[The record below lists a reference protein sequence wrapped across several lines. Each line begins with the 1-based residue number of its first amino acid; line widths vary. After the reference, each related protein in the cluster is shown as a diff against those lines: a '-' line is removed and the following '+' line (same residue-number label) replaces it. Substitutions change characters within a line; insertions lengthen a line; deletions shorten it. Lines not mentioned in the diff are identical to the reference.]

1 MCFNV
6 LTLMSRTGDL
16 YIGALGTMPN
26 LFTPPRAEARPINY
40 EESDVEMA
48 NLNSK
53 VKSIQSQ
60 EPTQILAQWGDELNI
75 NVEISP
81 HIEACYHHTLVT
93 GKISNKY
100 RLIIF
105 RKSLFSPFYLNIQQ
119 FFFSKQ
125 QYCHVKFLSKLFDE
139 MIFKSN
145 CLKIIDFLCQSLP
158 NLGSFD

>member
-16 YIGALGTMPN
+16 YIAALGTMPN

-48 NLNSK
+48 NLNSQI
-53 VKSIQSQ
+53 KSIQSQ
-60 EPTQILAQWGDELNI
+60 EPTQILAQGGDELSI

-93 GKISNKY
+93 GKIS
-100 RLIIF
+100 IT
-105 RKSLFSPFYLNIQQ
+105 
-119 FFFSKQ
+119 
-125 QYCHVKFLSKLFDE
+125 
-139 MIFKSN
+139 
-145 CLKIIDFLCQSLP
+145 
-158 NLGSFD
+158 G

>member
-48 NLNSK
+48 NLNSQI
-53 VKSIQSQ
+53 KSIQSQ
-60 EPTQILAQWGDELNI
+60 EPTQILAQGGDELSI

-93 GKISNKY
+93 GKISNMY

-105 RKSLFSPFYLNIQQ
+105 RKSVSSPFYL
-119 FFFSKQ
+119 KC
-125 QYCHVKFLSKLFDE
+125 Y
-139 MIFKSN
+139 
-145 CLKIIDFLCQSLP
+145 LKGTF
-158 NLGSFD
+158 